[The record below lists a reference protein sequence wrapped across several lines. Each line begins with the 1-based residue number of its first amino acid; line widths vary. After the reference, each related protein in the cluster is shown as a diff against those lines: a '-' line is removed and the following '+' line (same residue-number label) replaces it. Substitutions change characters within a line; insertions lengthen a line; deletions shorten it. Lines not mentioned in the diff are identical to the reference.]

1 MYEHKKKHNKINKK
15 KNQNSGLSDVK
26 QINERFIDSRILCTN
41 KKHGTLWIGSIII
54 RDWKIEQKSDDES
67 PERKKTCVLW
77 NVNWM
82 NEFFAA

>member
-41 KKHGTLWIGSIII
+41 KKHGTL
-54 RDWKIEQKSDDES
+54 
-67 PERKKTCVLW
+67 
-77 NVNWM
+77 
-82 NEFFAA
+82 